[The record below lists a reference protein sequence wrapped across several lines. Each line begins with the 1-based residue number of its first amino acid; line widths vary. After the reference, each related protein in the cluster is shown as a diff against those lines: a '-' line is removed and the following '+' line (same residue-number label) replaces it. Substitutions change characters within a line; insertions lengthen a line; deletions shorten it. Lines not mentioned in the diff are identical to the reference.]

1 MSQEQHIQQRALQ
14 LPDAALG
21 AFCLMAAERLQPI
34 YQRFAGA
41 FALPQE
47 PLPALLEQL
56 FQHLAAGRPVTQAA
70 FSARAEALIPDTE
83 DFSDVRADQ
92 AQCAAIC
99 TAYCVDF
106 LATGDR
112 NWAGH
117 ALDKVLEALDIYG
130 YEGGPADA
138 ALAGELA
145 WQLALLQRLEHPP
158 LSPRLLADLRAE
170 NARYVLPSVPEPGSA

>member
-1 MSQEQHIQQRALQ
+1 VSQEQHIQQRALQ
-14 LPDAALG
+14 LPDDALG
-21 AFCLMAAERLQPI
+21 AFCLLAAERLQPI
-34 YQRFAGA
+34 YQRFTEA
-41 FALPQE
+41 FAMPQE
-47 PLPALLEQL
+47 PLPVLLEQL
-56 FQHLAAGRPVTQAA
+56 FQHLCAGTPVTQAV

-106 LATGDR
+106 LATCDR
-112 NWAGH
+112 NWASH

-138 ALAGELA
+138 ALARELA
-145 WQLALLQRLEHPP
+145 WQLQLLQHLEHHP
-158 LSPRLLADLRAE
+158 LSPSLLADLRAE
-170 NARYVLPSVPEPGSA
+170 NARYVLPSVPEPGA